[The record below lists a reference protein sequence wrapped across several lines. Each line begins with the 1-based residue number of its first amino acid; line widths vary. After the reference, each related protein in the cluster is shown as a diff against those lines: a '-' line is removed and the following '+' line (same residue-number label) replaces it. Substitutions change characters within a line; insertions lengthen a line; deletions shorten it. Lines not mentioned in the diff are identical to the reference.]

1 MKISRGLRNNNPGN
15 LRISKDNWRGLRKI
29 QTDMSF
35 FQFVSNEYGYRAMIR
50 TLQTYQSKYGLNTI
64 EEIIHKYAPT
74 NENHTDNY
82 IKLVCEWTGIK
93 PNEPVYTRDKQTM
106 IALVAAMSRVENGVP
121 ANLAEV
127 EAGWNL
133 L

>member
-1 MKISRGLRNNNPGN
+1 MKTSRGLRNNNPGN
-15 LRISKDNWRGLRKI
+15 LRISKDNWKGLRKI

-35 FQFVSNEYGYRAMIR
+35 FQFVSNDYGYRAMIR

-82 IKLVCEWTGIK
+82 IKLVCEWTNSK
-93 PNEPVYTRDKQTM
+93 PWYHIDTKDKQTM
-106 IALVAAMSRVENGVP
+106 VALAAAMSRVENGVP

>member
-35 FQFVSNEYGYRAMIR
+35 FQFISNEYGYRAMIC

-93 PNEPVYTRDKQTM
+93 PNEPIDTKDKQTM
-106 IALVAAMSRVENGVP
+106 VALAAAMSRVENGVP

>member
-29 QTDMSF
+29 QTDQFF
-35 FQFVSNEYGYRAMIR
+35 FQFVSNDYGYRAMIR
-50 TLQTYQSKYGLNTI
+50 TLQTYQSKYRLNTI

-82 IKLVCEWTGIK
+82 IKLVCEWTNSK
-93 PNEPVYTRDKQTM
+93 PNEPIDTKDKQTM
-106 IALVAAMSRVENGVP
+106 VALAAAMSRVENGVP

>member
-1 MKISRGLRNNNPGN
+1 MKTSRGLRNNNPGN

-35 FQFVSNEYGYRAMIR
+35 FQFISNDYGYRAMIR

-82 IKLVCEWTGIK
+82 IKLVCEWTNSK
-93 PNEPVYTRDKQTM
+93 PWYHIDTKDKQTM
-106 IALVAAMSRVENGVP
+106 VTLAAAMSRVENGVP